1 MTVPDP
7 KELYTYDPEELGL
20 RLDEMIQVLK
30 EFRQSLPKEI
40 GKSGKVSR
48 AEVAYIQAILNVIDY
63 VEVPEYI
70 NHDISGE
77 A

>member
-1 MTVPDP
+1 MTTPDP
-7 KELYTYDPEELGL
+7 KKLYTYDPEELGL

-30 EFRQSLPKEI
+30 EFRQHLPKEI
-40 GKSGKVSR
+40 GQSGKVSR